1 MQNLIDFIVK
11 YKHWFV
17 FFLMEGFCL
26 ALLFRFN
33 NYQGS
38 VFFTTANSFVGG
50 IYSAVDG
57 VTSYVGLNAANR
69 QLEAENALLREEV
82 HEMKRELAA
91 RRIDTLQFEGFNRSR
106 YRFVSAQIVNA
117 TTNHSL
123 NLLTL
128 NKGKLDGI
136 KPEMGVI
143 CSSGV
148 VGIVFLTSD
157 RYSVVMPL
165 INVKSKVSCQ
175 LKDHQSFGT
184 MEWEFGDCQY
194 ANMTGLPLHIKADVG
209 EIVETNGHSDIFPS
223 GIPLGQVERMG
234 HSDDGLSQKLTVKLA
249 VDFSS
254 VHNVSVITNY
264 HHAEKRTLEF
274 LADSLMTLE

>member
-38 VFFTTANSFVGG
+38 VFFTTANSMVGG

-57 VTSYVGLNAANR
+57 VTSYVGLNAINR
-69 QLEAENALLREEV
+69 QLEAENELLREEV

-91 RRIDTLQFEGFNRSR
+91 HRVDTLQFDGFNRSR
-106 YRFVSAQIVNA
+106 YRFVGAQIVNA

-128 NKGKLDGI
+128 NKGEKDGI
-136 KPEMGVI
+136 RPEMGVV

-157 RYSVVMPL
+157 HYSTVMPL
-165 INVKSKVSCQ
+165 INMKSKVSCQ

-184 MEWEFGDCQY
+184 MEWEFGSCQY
-194 ANMTGLPLHIKADVG
+194 GYMTGLPLHIKASVG
-209 EIVETNGHSDIFPS
+209 EVVETNGHSDIFPS
-223 GIPLGQVERMG
+223 GIPLGTVESMG
-234 HSDDGLSQKLTVKLA
+234 QSDDGMSQRLKVKLA
-249 VDFSS
+249 VDFTSIR
-254 VHNVSVITNY
+254 NVSVITNY
-264 HHAEKRTLEF
+264 HHAEKRTLEYQ
-274 LADSLMTLE
+274 ADSLMSIE

>member
-57 VTSYVGLNAANR
+57 VTSYVGLNAVNEK
-69 QLEAENALLREEV
+69 LEAENEMLRAEV
-82 HEMKRELAA
+82 HEMKRELASH
-91 RRIDTLQFEGFNRSR
+91 RIDTLRFDGFNRVR
-106 YRFVSAQIVNA
+106 YHFVGAQIVNA

-128 NKGKLDGI
+128 NKGEKDGI
-136 KPEMGVI
+136 RPEMGVI

-157 RYSVVMPL
+157 HYSTVMPL

-175 LKDHQSFGT
+175 LKEHLSFGT
-184 MEWEFGDCQY
+184 MEWEFGSCEFGY
-194 ANMTGLPLHIKADVG
+194 MTGVPLHIKASVG
-209 EIVETNGHSDIFPS
+209 EVVETNGHSDIFPS
-223 GIPLGQVERMG
+223 GIPLGTVERLG
-234 HSDDGLSQKLTVKLA
+234 QSDDGLSQKLTVKLA
-249 VDFSS
+249 VDYTA
-254 VHNVSVITNY
+254 VRNVSVITNY

-274 LADSLMTLE
+274 QADSLMSLD

>member
-57 VTSYVGLNAANR
+57 VTSYVGLNSINL
-69 QLEAENALLREEV
+69 QLEKENELLREEV

-128 NKGKLDGI
+128 NKGSKDGI
-136 KPEMGVI
+136 RPEMGVV

-157 RYSVVMPL
+157 HYSIVMPL
-165 INVKSKVSCQ
+165 INMKSKVSCQ

-184 MEWEFGDCQY
+184 MEWEFGSCQY
-194 ANMTGLPLHIKADVG
+194 GYMTGVPLHVKASVDEV
-209 EIVETNGHSDIFPS
+209 VETNGHSDIFPS
-223 GIPLGQVERMG
+223 GIPLGKVVSMG
-234 HSDDGLSQKLTVKLA
+234 QSDDGLSQKLKVLLA
-249 VDFSS
+249 VDYTS

-274 LADSLMTLE
+274 VADSLMNLE

>member
-57 VTSYVGLNAANR
+57 VTSYVGLNAVNEK
-69 QLEAENALLREEV
+69 LEAENEMLRAEV
-82 HEMKRELAA
+82 HEMKRELASH
-91 RRIDTLQFEGFNRSR
+91 RIDTLRFDGFNRAR
-106 YRFVSAQIVNA
+106 YHFVGAQIVNA

-128 NKGKLDGI
+128 NKGEKDGI
-136 KPEMGVI
+136 RPEMGVI

-157 RYSVVMPL
+157 HYSTLMPL

-175 LKDHQSFGT
+175 LKEHLSFGT
-184 MEWEFGDCQY
+184 MEWEFGSCEFGY
-194 ANMTGLPLHIKADVG
+194 MTGVPLHIKASVG
-209 EIVETNGHSDIFPS
+209 EVVETNGHSDIFPS
-223 GIPLGQVERMG
+223 GIPLGTVERLG
-234 HSDDGLSQKLTVKLA
+234 QSDDGLSQKLTVKLA
-249 VDFSS
+249 VDYTA
-254 VHNVSVITNY
+254 VRNVSVITNY

-274 LADSLMTLE
+274 QADSLMSLD

>member
-57 VTSYVGLNAANR
+57 VTSYVGLNAVNEK
-69 QLEAENALLREEV
+69 LEAENEMLRAEV
-82 HEMKRELAA
+82 HEMKRELASH
-91 RRIDTLQFEGFNRSR
+91 RIDTLRFDGFNRAR
-106 YRFVSAQIVNA
+106 YQFVGAQIVNA

-128 NKGKLDGI
+128 NKGEKDGI
-136 KPEMGVI
+136 RPEMGVI

-157 RYSVVMPL
+157 HYSIVMPL

-175 LKDHQSFGT
+175 LKEHLSFGT
-184 MEWEFGDCQY
+184 MEWEFGSCEFGY
-194 ANMTGLPLHIKADVG
+194 MTGVPLHIKPSVG
-209 EIVETNGHSDIFPS
+209 EVVETNGHSDIFPS
-223 GIPLGQVERMG
+223 GIPLGTVERLG
-234 HSDDGLSQKLTVKLA
+234 QSDDGLSQKLTVKLA
-249 VDFSS
+249 VDY
-254 VHNVSVITNY
+254 TAQCEC
-264 HHAEKRTLEF
+264 HHE
-274 LADSLMTLE
+274 LASCRKAYAGVPS